1 MPHAPEPGA
10 PLTAPRVSYFT
21 LGCRLNQHDT
31 AAIRA
36 SLAAAGWGEAREGEN
51 PDVIVV
57 NTCTVTARAD
67 QEARQAVRR
76 LAREHPEA
84 RLVVTGCWAQRAPAE
99 AAALPGVALVA
110 GTAER
115 DRLASLIGAPDR
127 GALVA
132 PRDEGVAVAVAP
144 VRSRRP
150 FVLSAPLSFGRTRA
164 LLKVQDGCD
173 SFCAYCVVPIVRGR
187 SRSLPLAG
195 ALDQARRLL
204 EAGFHELV
212 LTGADLGSYGK
223 DLGEP
228 ALLPRLVEAL
238 LSLGAG
244 HRVRISSIEPNKVD
258 PALVAMI
265 GAEPRLCRHLHL
277 PLQSGSPAVLRAMR
291 RPYAPEDYARL
302 TEAVAARG
310 TVAIGADVIVGH
322 PGEGVAEF
330 EETVRFLE
338 RLPLSYLHVFRY
350 SPRPGTRAALLS
362 GRAGQTEARERSARL
377 RALGERKRAAF
388 QRSLFGSVLP
398 ALPEGADPDAC
409 RAMTDVYAPVLLARR
424 PERRGIVDVR
434 VDGIAGGALTGSLLL
449 PPAG

>member
-1 MPHAPEPGA
+1 MPHASEPGA
-10 PLTAPRVSYFT
+10 PTTAPRVSYFT

-36 SLAAAGWGEAREGEN
+36 SLSAAGWDEARAGES

-76 LAREHPEA
+76 LAREHPRA

-115 DRLASLIGAPDR
+115 DRLAYLLSDR

-132 PRDEGVAVAVAP
+132 PRDEAARVAVAP
-144 VRSRRP
+144 TRSRRP
-150 FVLSAPLSFGRTRA
+150 FTPSAPVSFGRTRA

-173 SFCAYCVVPIVRGR
+173 SFCAYCVVPMVRGR

-195 ALDQARRLL
+195 AVDQARRLL
-204 EAGFHELV
+204 DAGFHELV

-238 LSLGAG
+238 LALGTG

-258 PALVAMI
+258 PGLVAMI

-302 TEAVAARG
+302 VEAVAARG

-322 PGEGVAEF
+322 PGEDAAEF

-338 RLPLSYLHVFRY
+338 RLPLSYLHVFRF
-350 SPRPGTRAALLS
+350 SPRPGTRAALHS
-362 GRAGQTEARERSARL
+362 ERAAESEARERSARL
-377 RALGERKRAAF
+377 RALGERMRLAF
-388 QRSLFGSVLP
+388 QRNLLGAVLP
-398 ALPEGADPDAC
+398 ALPEGADPDPC

-434 VDGIAGGALTGSLLL
+434 VEGITGGILTGSLRR
-449 PPAG
+449 PSAG